1 MSDPWADVREELV
14 EDLGELFAQR
24 FDELPNDYK
33 PTFVDILAFLRGDPL
48 APEMTAMNVAES
60 RRDRDA
66 LLAIVPFARHKP
78 ECQIA
83 KAWGNGPGGTFTDPH
98 CNCGFLTALAALL
111 PEHLK
116 EEA

>member
-1 MSDPWADVREELV
+1 MKPWADVREGLV

-24 FDELPNDYK
+24 FDELPDDYK

-66 LLAIVPFARHKP
+66 LLAVVRAAKP
-78 ECQIA
+78 AVVRLQLIQ
-83 KAWGNGPGGTFTDPH
+83 KAGPLGKSPKWTQD
-98 CNCGFLTALAALL
+98 LVDALDAL
-111 PEHLK
+111 PRHLK
-116 EEA
+116 AP

>member
-1 MSDPWADVREELV
+1 MTDPWADVREQLV

-24 FDELPNDYK
+24 FDELPDDYK

-66 LLAIVPFARHKP
+66 LLAVVRYVQGRRSGMP
-78 ECQIA
+78 
-83 KAWGNGPGGTFTDPH
+83 TDGAYAMISTEQLDP
-98 CNCGFLTALAALL
+98 LLAAL

-116 EEA
+116 EEV